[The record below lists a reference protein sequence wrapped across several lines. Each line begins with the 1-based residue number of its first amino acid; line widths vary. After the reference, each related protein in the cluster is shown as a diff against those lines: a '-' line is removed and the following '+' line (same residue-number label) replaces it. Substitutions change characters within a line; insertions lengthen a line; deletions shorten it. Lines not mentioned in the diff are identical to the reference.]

1 MQTCVQLCG
10 AQAMTHAHNRLWHQI
25 AKMIDHMDQ
34 VAAVVVP
41 GSLFFCV
48 STARHRSTGL
58 LLGSPTVVSKIVLV
72 DDPAG
77 ALVGC
82 ICDPD

>member
-10 AQAMTHAHNRLWHQI
+10 AQAMAHAHNRLWHQI

-41 GSLFFCV
+41 GSFVCV
-48 STARHRSTGL
+48 STARHRRTGL
-58 LLGSPTVVSKIVLV
+58 AGSGPWFTYGRFQ
-72 DDPAG
+72 DCPR
-77 ALVGC
+77 
-82 ICDPD
+82 